1 MHINFST
8 DRIVQ
13 SKPMKPWQ
21 GVLFGL
27 IFAIVGIALLC
38 FAVSSIKTYNEKNET
53 FVETTSR
60 VVDYKYNDERLQ
72 AIVVEYVVDG
82 QTYQKVSNS
91 YSNMPK
97 SIGTKV
103 SIRYNPNNPQD
114 AIWTSDSTNIVLPI
128 IGVVFILAGVIVVI
142 YSIKNGKKQ
151 KMLEEQ
157 AIEQTNGLYSNID
170 VQSQINNVNSQV
182 AQPMNNVSQPVNNV
196 GQPQMNNLN
205 QPSSNID
212 LNNQNNNI
220 NTNM

>member
-13 SKPMKPWQ
+13 SKPIKPWQ

-97 SIGTKV
+97 SIGTEV
-103 SIRYNPNNPQD
+103 SIRYNPNNPQE
-114 AIWTSDSTNIVLPI
+114 AIWTSDSTNIVLHI

-142 YSIKNGKKQ
+142 SSIKNGKKQ

-170 VQSQINNVNSQV
+170 VQPQINNVNSQV
-182 AQPMNNVSQPVNNV
+182 AQPMNNV

-205 QPSSNID
+205 QPSSNLD

>member
-97 SIGTKV
+97 SIGTEV

-170 VQSQINNVNSQV
+170 VQPQINNVNSQV

-196 GQPQMNNLN
+196 VQPQMNNLN